1 MELNG
6 VERRSLLCEAST
18 VYEENGMSG
27 FQSWARRRE
36 NTSEERAYL
45 DKLETFLLKR
55 NGVASTRVYAF
66 TADLVLEA
74 MRLKLS
80 DTREKEAR

>member
-1 MELNG
+1 METKG
-6 VERRSLLCEAST
+6 VERISLLCEAST
-18 VYEENGMSG
+18 VYEEKGMSG
-27 FQSWARRRE
+27 FQSWANGRE

-45 DKLETFLLKR
+45 NALEGFLLKR

-74 MRLKLS
+74 MRLKPS
-80 DTREKEAR
+80 DTREKEAH